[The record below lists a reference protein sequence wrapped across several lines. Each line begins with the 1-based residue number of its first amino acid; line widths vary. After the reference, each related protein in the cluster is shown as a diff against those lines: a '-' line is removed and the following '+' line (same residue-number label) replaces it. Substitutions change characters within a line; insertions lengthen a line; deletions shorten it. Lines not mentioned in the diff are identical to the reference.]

1 MSEVLVVGRSG
12 KKKRSI
18 RKKKRR
24 GFSRAS
30 QVSFSRKDLRRS
42 GVFARERNLQDK
54 RAVVKARLFSG
65 RLSSLHKMT
74 HGWVNK
80 ASPASSPNPQ
90 ERLRLLPRV
99 ASHREKVPE
108 PESASASRAHHTAR
122 VDHRRR
128 RDQRRIASS
137 LTHRSTRQERPSL
150 TRKQLGQRRDRHRQT
165 SNAHPHDDGEPIE
178 RGGRRAGRRA
188 SRRRASRERR
198 TRAGRRRA
206 CRPRRFKGVA
216 TIRRR
221 LAGARRASPRARGI
235 GP

>member
-24 GFSRAS
+24 GFSRTS

-80 ASPASSPNPQ
+80 ASPPRHQIHRATPPS
-90 ERLRLLPRV
+90 PRV

>member
-80 ASPASSPNPQ
+80 ASPPRHQIHRATPPS
-90 ERLRLLPRV
+90 PRV

-178 RGGRRAGRRA
+178 RGGRRAR
-188 SRRRASRERR
+188 
-198 TRAGRRRA
+198 
-206 CRPRRFKGVA
+206 
-216 TIRRR
+216 
-221 LAGARRASPRARGI
+221 
-235 GP
+235 